1 LKPEYNGQ
9 QLINSKVIVSYLKQL
24 LRNDIQYAPFQMI
37 AMEKFISED
46 FPIIINGKKLNLRF
60 GGIIDRIDRKEDT
73 LRIVDYKTGGTPE
86 TPANLEALF
95 TPSKKRPSHIFQTFL
110 YASIQCKKESL
121 KVAPSLLYI
130 HHASSETYSPIIEMG
145 EPRKAKIAVSDFSIY
160 EEKFRDRL
168 SLLIKE
174 IFNPEIPFTQTKDI
188 DFCEYCDF
196 KTLCK
201 K

>member
-1 LKPEYNGQ
+1 MKPEYNGQ

-110 YASIQCKKESL
+110 YASIQCKRIFESSS
-121 KVAPSLLYI
+121 VITLY
-130 HHASSETYSPIIEMG
+130 SSCII
-145 EPRKAKIAVSDFSIY
+145 
-160 EEKFRDRL
+160 
-168 SLLIKE
+168 
-174 IFNPEIPFTQTKDI
+174 
-188 DFCEYCDF
+188 
-196 KTLCK
+196 
-201 K
+201 